1 MKKFFPPKLWGGEN
15 CERMSVNG
23 LFRAART
30 LALALSL
37 TLAFAAF
44 PAQAQ
49 TPAQEKTI
57 TLQVTDTPVS
67 TVMKQIE
74 SQSGY
79 TFFYN
84 TKDIPLSRNVTLSV
98 SNENIRTTLDKLFQG
113 TNVTYS
119 IDDKSIILSTRQKAQ
134 TPKSHE
140 LVGRILDKKGQP
152 VIGATVMISGSMQ
165 GTTSGIDGTFS
176 FPYTDALAQSTLD
189 ISFIGYRSLSIPV
202 NNRTMLDITLEEDD
216 QQIEAVVVTALGIK
230 RSERAV
236 SYNVQNLTDDVFKT
250 RDANMVN
257 SLSGRIAGVTVN
269 ASAAG
274 VGGETKVVMRGSKSI
289 SGNNNALY
297 VLDGIPL
304 PSLSLTNPGD
314 SFTIMREDNLTG
326 DGISNFNADDIASM
340 SALTGPSAAAL
351 YGSQAANGVL
361 MLTTRTG
368 EKGLSVNYS
377 NNTTFMS
384 PFVTPAFQNTYGAKD
399 GYYASWGSKLSKP
412 SSWNPVDFFQTG
424 YNTSNSLSVSFG
436 GERSQTYI
444 SAGVVTAEGIIPNNE
459 YNRYNFTA
467 NHSSSFLKD
476 RMHLSVL
483 GMYMNVNEQNML
495 SSGQYYNPMIP
506 VYLMSPSDDINKYAV
521 YERYD
526 ASRNFPVQYWPW
538 GSQSLQMQNPYWI
551 TNRNMFN
558 TGKDRFLFGA
568 SLKYDITDWLDVT
581 GRARIDYTNMLSEQR
596 NYAST
601 LGLFAGDKGR
611 YYNNH
616 YTTMQRY
623 ADVLA
628 NIHKTFAD
636 DKISLNVTLGASI
649 EDYKHRATLLGGDLT
664 GVPNLFTLA
673 NMTTNKSLAKET
685 INDQTQSI
693 FATAQIGY
701 KNMLFLDVT
710 AREDWTTALA
720 NTANMSMFY
729 PSVGVS
735 AVLTDLFGI
744 KSKVLSY
751 AKIRASYAEVGNAPM
766 RWITIPTYPVSDG
779 VPQTSTYLTS
789 DDFQPERTKSWEI
802 GADVRLWGNKLI
814 LGATYYNS
822 RTYNQVFNPDISSTS
837 TYSSLYVNAGRVDN
851 KGIELSAEL
860 NQNLGPVEW
869 TSNVVYSRNRN
880 KVVKM
885 LDSYRLSNGTVISQD
900 SMVMGGTS
908 GVKMVLREGGQIGDI
923 YVNTLKTDEHGMIW
937 VSPTGS
943 TVAPDKDNWIY
954 AGNSNPSY
962 TLSWRNEFRWKGLS
976 LAFMFNAR
984 VGGVG
989 VSLTQAT
996 MDYFGVSERT
1006 AIDRDNGGALVN
1018 GQRIPAESFYQTI
1031 GGNGADAIGSMYV
1044 YSMTNVR
1051 LGELTLGYDIPVQKW
1066 CKWIKKLNVSFVG
1079 RNLWMLYC
1087 KAPFDPESVAGTG
1100 TYSSGI
1106 DYFMQPSTRNLGFSV
1121 KVTF

>member
-1 MKKFFPPKLWGGEN
+1 
-15 CERMSVNG
+15 MSVNG
-23 LFRAART
+23 LFRAVRT
-30 LALALSL
+30 LALALTL
-37 TLAFAAF
+37 TLAFAAN

-57 TLQVTDTPVS
+57 TLQVTNAPVS
-67 TVMKQIE
+67 TVMKRIE
-74 SQSGY
+74 NQSGY

-84 TKDIPLSRNVTLSV
+84 TKDIPLSRNVTLSIA
-98 SNENIRTTLDKLFQG
+98 NENIRTTLDKLFQG

-119 IDDKSIILSTRQKAQ
+119 IDDKSIILSTRQQAQ
-134 TPKSHE
+134 TPKTHE

-152 VIGATVMISGSMQ
+152 VIGATIMISGTMQ
-165 GTTSGIDGTFS
+165 GTTSGIDGAFS
-176 FPYTDALAQSTLD
+176 FPYTDALAKSTLD

-202 NNRTMLDITLEEDD
+202 NNRTTLDITLEEDD

-257 SLSGRIAGVTVN
+257 SLTGKIAGVTVN
-269 ASAAG
+269 ASSAG

-289 SGNNNALY
+289 SGSNNALY

-314 SFTIMREDNLTG
+314 EFTIMHESGLTG
-326 DGISNFNADDIASM
+326 DGISNFNPDDIASM

-368 EKGLSVNYS
+368 EEGLSVNYS
-377 NNTTFMS
+377 NNTTFMT

-412 SSWNPVDFFQTG
+412 QSWSPVDFFQTG

-467 NHSSSFLKD
+467 NHTSSFLKD

-495 SSGQYYNPMIP
+495 SSGQYYNPMVPI
-506 VYLMSPSDDINKYAV
+506 YLMSPGDDINKYAV

-616 YTTMQRY
+616 YTTM
-623 ADVLA
+623 
-628 NIHKTFAD
+628 
-636 DKISLNVTLGASI
+636 
-649 EDYKHRATLLGGDLT
+649 
-664 GVPNLFTLA
+664 
-673 NMTTNKSLAKET
+673 
-685 INDQTQSI
+685 
-693 FATAQIGY
+693 
-701 KNMLFLDVT
+701 
-710 AREDWTTALA
+710 
-720 NTANMSMFY
+720 
-729 PSVGVS
+729 
-735 AVLTDLFGI
+735 
-744 KSKVLSY
+744 
-751 AKIRASYAEVGNAPM
+751 
-766 RWITIPTYPVSDG
+766 
-779 VPQTSTYLTS
+779 
-789 DDFQPERTKSWEI
+789 
-802 GADVRLWGNKLI
+802 
-814 LGATYYNS
+814 
-822 RTYNQVFNPDISSTS
+822 
-837 TYSSLYVNAGRVDN
+837 
-851 KGIELSAEL
+851 
-860 NQNLGPVEW
+860 
-869 TSNVVYSRNRN
+869 
-880 KVVKM
+880 
-885 LDSYRLSNGTVISQD
+885 
-900 SMVMGGTS
+900 
-908 GVKMVLREGGQIGDI
+908 
-923 YVNTLKTDEHGMIW
+923 
-937 VSPTGS
+937 
-943 TVAPDKDNWIY
+943 
-954 AGNSNPSY
+954 
-962 TLSWRNEFRWKGLS
+962 
-976 LAFMFNAR
+976 
-984 VGGVG
+984 
-989 VSLTQAT
+989 
-996 MDYFGVSERT
+996 
-1006 AIDRDNGGALVN
+1006 
-1018 GQRIPAESFYQTI
+1018 
-1031 GGNGADAIGSMYV
+1031 
-1044 YSMTNVR
+1044 
-1051 LGELTLGYDIPVQKW
+1051 
-1066 CKWIKKLNVSFVG
+1066 
-1079 RNLWMLYC
+1079 
-1087 KAPFDPESVAGTG
+1087 
-1100 TYSSGI
+1100 
-1106 DYFMQPSTRNLGFSV
+1106 
-1121 KVTF
+1121 

>member
-1 MKKFFPPKLWGGEN
+1 
-15 CERMSVNG
+15 MSVNG
-23 LFRAART
+23 LFRAVRT
-30 LALALSL
+30 LALALTL
-37 TLAFAAF
+37 TLAFAAN

-57 TLQVTDTPVS
+57 TLQVTNAPVS

-74 SQSGY
+74 NQSGY

-84 TKDIPLSRNVTLSV
+84 TKDIPLSRNVTLSIA
-98 SNENIRTTLDKLFQG
+98 NENIRTTLDKLFQG

-119 IDDKSIILSTRQKAQ
+119 IDDKSIILSTRQQAQ
-134 TPKSHE
+134 APKTHE

-152 VIGATVMISGSMQ
+152 VIGATIMISGTMQ
-165 GTTSGIDGTFS
+165 GTTSGIDGAFS
-176 FPYTDALAQSTLD
+176 FPYTDALAKSTLD

-202 NNRTMLDITLEEDD
+202 NNRTTLDITLEEDD

-250 RDANMVN
+250 HDANMVN
-257 SLSGRIAGVTVN
+257 SLTGKIAGVTVN
-269 ASAAG
+269 ASSAG

-289 SGNNNALY
+289 SGSNNALY

-314 SFTIMREDNLTG
+314 EFTIMRESGLTG
-326 DGISNFNADDIASM
+326 DGISNFNPDDIASM

-368 EKGLSVNYS
+368 EEGLSVNYS
-377 NNTTFMS
+377 NNTTFMT
-384 PFVTPAFQNTYGAKD
+384 PFVTSAFQNTYGAKD

-412 SSWNPVDFFQTG
+412 QSWSPVDFFQTG

-467 NHSSSFLKD
+467 NHTSSFLKD

-495 SSGQYYNPMIP
+495 SSGQYYNPMVPI
-506 VYLMSPSDDINKYAV
+506 YLMSPGDDINKYAV

-601 LGLFAGDKGR
+601 LGLFAGDKGH

-616 YTTMQRY
+616 YSTMQRY

-636 DKISLNVTLGASI
+636 DKVSLNITVGASI

-693 FATAQIGY
+693 FATAQVGY

-779 VPQTSTYLTS
+779 VPLTSTYLTS
-789 DDFQPERTKSWEI
+789 DDFQPERTKSWEV
-802 GADVRLWGNKLI
+802 GADIRLWGNKLI

-860 NQNLGPVEW
+860 NQNLGPVQW
-869 TSNVVYSRNRN
+869 TSNIVYSRNRN

-885 LDSYRLSNGTVISQD
+885 LDGYQLSNGTVISQD

-943 TVAPDKDNWIY
+943 TVATAKDTWIY

-962 TLSWRNEFRWKGLS
+962 TLSWRNEFNWKGLS

-1018 GQRIPAESFYQTI
+1018 GQRIPAESYYQTI

-1100 TYSSGI
+1100 TYASGI

>member
-1 MKKFFPPKLWGGEN
+1 
-15 CERMSVNG
+15 MSVNG

-84 TKDIPLSRNVTLSV
+84 TKDIPLSLNVTLSV

-314 SFTIMREDNLTG
+314 SFTIMRESNLTG
-326 DGISNFNADDIASM
+326 DGISNFNPDDIASM

-551 TNRNMFN
+551 T
-558 TGKDRFLFGA
+558 
-568 SLKYDITDWLDVT
+568 
-581 GRARIDYTNMLSEQR
+581 
-596 NYAST
+596 
-601 LGLFAGDKGR
+601 
-611 YYNNH
+611 
-616 YTTMQRY
+616 
-623 ADVLA
+623 
-628 NIHKTFAD
+628 
-636 DKISLNVTLGASI
+636 
-649 EDYKHRATLLGGDLT
+649 
-664 GVPNLFTLA
+664 
-673 NMTTNKSLAKET
+673 
-685 INDQTQSI
+685 
-693 FATAQIGY
+693 
-701 KNMLFLDVT
+701 
-710 AREDWTTALA
+710 
-720 NTANMSMFY
+720 
-729 PSVGVS
+729 
-735 AVLTDLFGI
+735 
-744 KSKVLSY
+744 
-751 AKIRASYAEVGNAPM
+751 
-766 RWITIPTYPVSDG
+766 
-779 VPQTSTYLTS
+779 
-789 DDFQPERTKSWEI
+789 
-802 GADVRLWGNKLI
+802 
-814 LGATYYNS
+814 
-822 RTYNQVFNPDISSTS
+822 
-837 TYSSLYVNAGRVDN
+837 
-851 KGIELSAEL
+851 
-860 NQNLGPVEW
+860 
-869 TSNVVYSRNRN
+869 NRN

>member
-1 MKKFFPPKLWGGEN
+1 
-15 CERMSVNG
+15 MSVNG
-23 LFRAART
+23 LFRAVRT
-30 LALALSL
+30 LALALTL
-37 TLAFAAF
+37 TLAFAAN

-57 TLQVTDTPVS
+57 TLQVTNAPVS
-67 TVMKQIE
+67 SVMKQIE
-74 SQSGY
+74 NQSGY

-98 SNENIRTTLDKLFQG
+98 ANENIRTTLDKLFQG

-119 IDDKSIILSTRQKAQ
+119 IDDKSIILSTRQQAQ
-134 TPKSHE
+134 TPKTHE

-152 VIGATVMISGSMQ
+152 VIGATIMISGTMQ
-165 GTTSGIDGTFS
+165 GTTSGIDGAFS
-176 FPYTDALAQSTLD
+176 FPYTDALAKSTLD

-202 NNRTMLDITLEEDD
+202 NNRTTLDITLEEDD

-257 SLSGRIAGVTVN
+257 SLTGKIAGVTVN
-269 ASAAG
+269 ASSAG

-289 SGNNNALY
+289 SGSNNALY

-314 SFTIMREDNLTG
+314 EFTIMRESGLTG
-326 DGISNFNADDIASM
+326 DGISNFNPDDIASM

-368 EKGLSVNYS
+368 EEGLSVNYS
-377 NNTTFMS
+377 NNTTFMT

-399 GYYASWGSKLSKP
+399 GYYSSWGSKLSKP
-412 SSWNPVDFFQTG
+412 QSWSPVDFFQTG

-495 SSGQYYNPMIP
+495 SSGQYYNPMVP
-506 VYLMSPSDDINKYAV
+506 VYLMSPGDDINKYAV

-551 TNRNMFN
+551 VNRNMFN

-636 DKISLNVTLGASI
+636 DKVSLNITVGASI

-693 FATAQIGY
+693 FATAQVGY
-701 KNMLFLDVT
+701 KNMIFLDVT

-789 DDFQPERTKSWEI
+789 DDFQPERTKSWEV
-802 GADVRLWGNKLI
+802 GADIRLWGNKLI

-860 NQNLGPVEW
+860 NQNLGPVQW
-869 TSNVVYSRNRN
+869 TSNIVYSRNRN

-943 TVAPDKDNWIY
+943 TVATAKDTWMY

-962 TLSWRNEFRWKGLS
+962 TLSWRNEFNWKGLS

-1018 GQRIPAESFYQTI
+1018 GQRIPAESYYQTI

-1100 TYSSGI
+1100 TYASGI

>member
-1 MKKFFPPKLWGGEN
+1 
-15 CERMSVNG
+15 MSVNG

-134 TPKSHE
+134 TPKTHE

-176 FPYTDALAQSTLD
+176 FPYSDALAQSTLD

-326 DGISNFNADDIASM
+326 DGISNFNPDDIASM

-962 TLSWRNEFRWKGLS
+962 SLSWRNEFRWKGLS

>member
-1 MKKFFPPKLWGGEN
+1 MGGGN

-176 FPYTDALAQSTLD
+176 FPYSDALAQSTLD

-326 DGISNFNADDIASM
+326 DGISNFNPDDIASM

-444 SAGVVTAEGIIPNNE
+444 SAGIVTAEGIIPNNE

-495 SSGQYYNPMIP
+495 SSGLYYNPMIP

-623 ADVLA
+623 ADVLV

-1018 GQRIPAESFYQTI
+1018 GQRIPAESYYQTI

>member
-1 MKKFFPPKLWGGEN
+1 MKKMYSDQVKGWGN
-15 CERMSVNG
+15 CGRMSVNG

-37 TLAFAAF
+37 TLAFAAC

-134 TPKSHE
+134 TPKTHE

-326 DGISNFNADDIASM
+326 DGISNFNPDDIASM

-384 PFVTPAFQNTYGAKD
+384 PFVTPAFQNTYGTKD

-444 SAGVVTAEGIIPNNE
+444 SAGIVTAEGIIPNNE

-483 GMYMNVNEQNML
+483 GMYMNINEQNML

-558 TGKDRFLFGA
+558 TGKNRFLFGA

>member
-1 MKKFFPPKLWGGEN
+1 MGGGN

-23 LFRAART
+23 LFRAVRT
-30 LALALSL
+30 LALALTL
-37 TLAFAAF
+37 TLAFAAN

-57 TLQVTDTPVS
+57 TLQVTNAPVS

-74 SQSGY
+74 NQSGY

-84 TKDIPLSRNVTLSV
+84 TKDIPLSRNVTLSIA
-98 SNENIRTTLDKLFQG
+98 NENIRTTLDKLFQG

-119 IDDKSIILSTRQKAQ
+119 IDDKSIILSTRQQAQ
-134 TPKSHE
+134 TPKTHE

-152 VIGATVMISGSMQ
+152 VIGATIMISGTMQ
-165 GTTSGIDGTFS
+165 GTTSGIDGAFS
-176 FPYTDALAQSTLD
+176 FPYTDALAKSTLD

-202 NNRTMLDITLEEDD
+202 NNRTTLDITLEEDD

-257 SLSGRIAGVTVN
+257 SLTGKIAGVTVN
-269 ASAAG
+269 ASSAG

-289 SGNNNALY
+289 SGSNNALY

-304 PSLSLTNPGD
+304 PSFSLTNPGD
-314 SFTIMREDNLTG
+314 EFTIMRESGLTG
-326 DGISNFNADDIASM
+326 DGISNFNPDDIASM

-368 EKGLSVNYS
+368 EEGLSVNYS
-377 NNTTFMS
+377 NNTTFMT

-412 SSWNPVDFFQTG
+412 QSWSPVDFFQTG

-467 NHSSSFLKD
+467 NHTSSFLKD

-495 SSGQYYNPMIP
+495 SSGQYYNPMVPI
-506 VYLMSPSDDINKYAV
+506 YLMSPGDDINKYAV

-636 DKISLNVTLGASI
+636 DKVSLNITVGASI

-693 FATAQIGY
+693 FATAQVGY

-789 DDFQPERTKSWEI
+789 DDFQPERTKSWEV
-802 GADVRLWGNKLI
+802 GADIRLWGNKLI

-860 NQNLGPVEW
+860 NQNLGPVQW
-869 TSNVVYSRNRN
+869 TSNIVYSRNRN

-885 LDSYRLSNGTVISQD
+885 LDGYQLSNGTVISQD

-943 TVAPDKDNWIY
+943 TVATAKNTWIY

-962 TLSWRNEFRWKGLS
+962 TLSWRNEFNWKGLS

-1018 GQRIPAESFYQTI
+1018 GQRIPAESYYQTI

-1100 TYSSGI
+1100 SYASGI

>member
-1 MKKFFPPKLWGGEN
+1 
-15 CERMSVNG
+15 MSVNG

-314 SFTIMREDNLTG
+314 SFTIMRESNLTG
-326 DGISNFNADDIASM
+326 DGISNFNPDDIASM

-558 TGKDRFLFGA
+558 TGKNRFLFGA

>member
-1 MKKFFPPKLWGGEN
+1 
-15 CERMSVNG
+15 MSVNG

-444 SAGVVTAEGIIPNNE
+444 SAGIVTAEGIIPNNE

-558 TGKDRFLFGA
+558 TGKNRFLFGA

-789 DDFQPERTKSWEI
+789 DNFQPERTKSWEI

>member
-1 MKKFFPPKLWGGEN
+1 MGGGN

-134 TPKSHE
+134 TPKTHE

-176 FPYTDALAQSTLD
+176 FPYSDALAQSTLD

-314 SFTIMREDNLTG
+314 SFTIMRESNLTG
-326 DGISNFNADDIASM
+326 DGISNFNPDDIASM

-377 NNTTFMS
+377 NTTTFMS

-1106 DYFMQPSTRNLGFSV
+1106 DCFMQPSTRNLGFSV

>member
-1 MKKFFPPKLWGGEN
+1 
-15 CERMSVNG
+15 MSVNG
-23 LFRAART
+23 LFRAVRT
-30 LALALSL
+30 LALALTL
-37 TLAFAAF
+37 TLAFAAN

-57 TLQVTDTPVS
+57 TLQVTNAPVS

-74 SQSGY
+74 NQSGY

-84 TKDIPLSRNVTLSV
+84 TKDIPLSRNVTLSIA
-98 SNENIRTTLDKLFQG
+98 NENIRTTLDKLFQG

-119 IDDKSIILSTRQKAQ
+119 IDDESIILSTRQQAQ
-134 TPKSHE
+134 TPKTHE

-152 VIGATVMISGSMQ
+152 VIGATIMISGTMQ
-165 GTTSGIDGTFS
+165 GTTSGIDGAFS
-176 FPYTDALAQSTLD
+176 FPYTDALAKSTLD

-202 NNRTMLDITLEEDD
+202 NNRTTLDITLEEDD

-257 SLSGRIAGVTVN
+257 SLTGKIAGVTVN
-269 ASAAG
+269 ASSAG

-289 SGNNNALY
+289 SGSNNALY

-314 SFTIMREDNLTG
+314 EFTIMRESGLTG
-326 DGISNFNADDIASM
+326 DGISNFNPDDIASM

-368 EKGLSVNYS
+368 EEGLSVNYS
-377 NNTTFMS
+377 NNTTFMT

-412 SSWNPVDFFQTG
+412 QSWSPVDFFQTG

-467 NHSSSFLKD
+467 NHTSSFLKD

-495 SSGQYYNPMIP
+495 SSGQYYNPMVPI
-506 VYLMSPSDDINKYAV
+506 YLMSPGDDINKYAV

-636 DKISLNVTLGASI
+636 DKVSLNITVGASI

-693 FATAQIGY
+693 FATAQVGY

-789 DDFQPERTKSWEI
+789 DDFQPERTKSWEV
-802 GADVRLWGNKLI
+802 GADIRLWGNKLI

-860 NQNLGPVEW
+860 NQNLGPVQW
-869 TSNVVYSRNRN
+869 TSNIVYSRNRN

-885 LDSYRLSNGTVISQD
+885 LDGYQLSNGTVISQD

-943 TVAPDKDNWIY
+943 TVATAKDTWMY

-962 TLSWRNEFRWKGLS
+962 TLSWRNEFNWKGLS

-1018 GQRIPAESFYQTI
+1018 GQRIPAESYYQTI

-1100 TYSSGI
+1100 TYASGI

>member
-1 MKKFFPPKLWGGEN
+1 MGGGN
-15 CERMSVNG
+15 RERMSVNG

-49 TPAQEKTI
+49 TPAQKKTI

-84 TKDIPLSRNVTLSV
+84 TKDIPLSLNVTLSV

-176 FPYTDALAQSTLD
+176 FPYSDALAQSTLD

-326 DGISNFNADDIASM
+326 DGISNFNPDDIASM

-558 TGKDRFLFGA
+558 TGKNRFLFGA

-729 PSVGVS
+729 PLVGVS

>member
-1 MKKFFPPKLWGGEN
+1 MGGGN

-176 FPYTDALAQSTLD
+176 FPYSDALAQSTLD

-326 DGISNFNADDIASM
+326 DGISNFNPDDIASM

-368 EKGLSVNYS
+368 EKVLSVNYS

-444 SAGVVTAEGIIPNNE
+444 SAGIVTAEGIIPNNE

-495 SSGQYYNPMIP
+495 SSGLYYNPMIP

-623 ADVLA
+623 ADVLV

-1018 GQRIPAESFYQTI
+1018 GQRIPAESYYQTI

>member
-1 MKKFFPPKLWGGEN
+1 
-15 CERMSVNG
+15 MSVNG
-23 LFRAART
+23 LFRAVRT
-30 LALALSL
+30 LALALTL
-37 TLAFAAF
+37 TLAFAAN

-57 TLQVTDTPVS
+57 TLQVTNAPVS

-74 SQSGY
+74 NQSGY

-84 TKDIPLSRNVTLSV
+84 TKDIPLSRNVTLSIA
-98 SNENIRTTLDKLFQG
+98 NENIRTTLDKLFQG

-119 IDDKSIILSTRQKAQ
+119 IDDKSIILSTRQQAQ
-134 TPKSHE
+134 PPKTHE

-152 VIGATVMISGSMQ
+152 VIGATIMISGTMQ
-165 GTTSGIDGTFS
+165 GTTSGIDGAFS
-176 FPYTDALAQSTLD
+176 VPYTDALAKSTLD

-202 NNRTMLDITLEEDD
+202 NNRTTLDITLEEDD

-257 SLSGRIAGVTVN
+257 SLTGKIAGVTVN
-269 ASAAG
+269 ASSTG

-289 SGNNNALY
+289 SGSNNALY

-314 SFTIMREDNLTG
+314 EFTIMRESGLTG
-326 DGISNFNADDIASM
+326 DGISNFNPDDIASM

-368 EKGLSVNYS
+368 EEGLSVNYS
-377 NNTTFMS
+377 NNTTFMT

-412 SSWNPVDFFQTG
+412 QSWSPVDFFQTG

-467 NHSSSFLKD
+467 NHTSSFLKD

-495 SSGQYYNPMIP
+495 SSGQYYNPMVPI
-506 VYLMSPSDDINKYAV
+506 YLMSPGDDINKYAV

-636 DKISLNVTLGASI
+636 DKVSLNITVGASI

-693 FATAQIGY
+693 FATAQVGY

-789 DDFQPERTKSWEI
+789 DDFQPERTKSWEV
-802 GADVRLWGNKLI
+802 GADIRLWGNKLI

-860 NQNLGPVEW
+860 NQNLGPVQW
-869 TSNVVYSRNRN
+869 TSNIVYSRNRN

-885 LDSYRLSNGTVISQD
+885 LDGYQLSNGTVISQD

-943 TVAPDKDNWIY
+943 TVATAKDTWIY

-962 TLSWRNEFRWKGLS
+962 TLSWRNEFNWKGLS

-1018 GQRIPAESFYQTI
+1018 GQRIPAESYYQTI

-1100 TYSSGI
+1100 TYASGI

>member
-1 MKKFFPPKLWGGEN
+1 MGGGN

-134 TPKSHE
+134 TPKTHE

-326 DGISNFNADDIASM
+326 DGISNFNPDDIASM

-384 PFVTPAFQNTYGAKD
+384 PFVTPAFQNTYGTKD

-444 SAGVVTAEGIIPNNE
+444 SAGIVTAEGIIPNNE

-483 GMYMNVNEQNML
+483 GMYMNINEQNML

-558 TGKDRFLFGA
+558 TGKNRFLFGA

>member
-1 MKKFFPPKLWGGEN
+1 
-15 CERMSVNG
+15 MSVNG
-23 LFRAART
+23 LFRAVRT
-30 LALALSL
+30 LALALTL
-37 TLAFAAF
+37 TLAFAAN

-57 TLQVTDTPVS
+57 TLQVTNAPVS

-74 SQSGY
+74 NQSGY

-84 TKDIPLSRNVTLSV
+84 TKDIPLSRNVTLSIA
-98 SNENIRTTLDKLFQG
+98 NENIRTTLDKLFQG

-119 IDDKSIILSTRQKAQ
+119 IDDKSIILSTRQQAQ
-134 TPKSHE
+134 TPKTHE

-152 VIGATVMISGSMQ
+152 VIGATIMISGTMQ
-165 GTTSGIDGTFS
+165 GTTSGIDGAFS
-176 FPYTDALAQSTLD
+176 FPYTDALAKSTLD

-202 NNRTMLDITLEEDD
+202 NNRTTLDITLEEDD

-257 SLSGRIAGVTVN
+257 SLTGKIAGVTVN
-269 ASAAG
+269 ASSAG

-289 SGNNNALY
+289 SGSNNALY

-304 PSLSLTNPGD
+304 PSFSLTNPGD
-314 SFTIMREDNLTG
+314 EFTIMRESGLTG
-326 DGISNFNADDIASM
+326 DGISNFNPDDIASM

-368 EKGLSVNYS
+368 EEGLSVNYS
-377 NNTTFMS
+377 NNTTFMT
-384 PFVTPAFQNTYGAKD
+384 PFLTPAFQNTYGAKD

-412 SSWNPVDFFQTG
+412 QSWSPVDFFQTG

-467 NHSSSFLKD
+467 NHTSSFLKD

-495 SSGQYYNPMIP
+495 SSGQYYNPMVPI
-506 VYLMSPSDDINKYAV
+506 YLMSPGDDINKYAV

-636 DKISLNVTLGASI
+636 GK
-649 EDYKHRATLLGGDLT
+649 
-664 GVPNLFTLA
+664 
-673 NMTTNKSLAKET
+673 
-685 INDQTQSI
+685 
-693 FATAQIGY
+693 
-701 KNMLFLDVT
+701 
-710 AREDWTTALA
+710 
-720 NTANMSMFY
+720 
-729 PSVGVS
+729 
-735 AVLTDLFGI
+735 
-744 KSKVLSY
+744 
-751 AKIRASYAEVGNAPM
+751 
-766 RWITIPTYPVSDG
+766 
-779 VPQTSTYLTS
+779 
-789 DDFQPERTKSWEI
+789 
-802 GADVRLWGNKLI
+802 
-814 LGATYYNS
+814 
-822 RTYNQVFNPDISSTS
+822 
-837 TYSSLYVNAGRVDN
+837 
-851 KGIELSAEL
+851 
-860 NQNLGPVEW
+860 
-869 TSNVVYSRNRN
+869 
-880 KVVKM
+880 
-885 LDSYRLSNGTVISQD
+885 
-900 SMVMGGTS
+900 
-908 GVKMVLREGGQIGDI
+908 
-923 YVNTLKTDEHGMIW
+923 
-937 VSPTGS
+937 
-943 TVAPDKDNWIY
+943 
-954 AGNSNPSY
+954 
-962 TLSWRNEFRWKGLS
+962 
-976 LAFMFNAR
+976 
-984 VGGVG
+984 
-989 VSLTQAT
+989 
-996 MDYFGVSERT
+996 
-1006 AIDRDNGGALVN
+1006 
-1018 GQRIPAESFYQTI
+1018 
-1031 GGNGADAIGSMYV
+1031 
-1044 YSMTNVR
+1044 
-1051 LGELTLGYDIPVQKW
+1051 
-1066 CKWIKKLNVSFVG
+1066 
-1079 RNLWMLYC
+1079 
-1087 KAPFDPESVAGTG
+1087 
-1100 TYSSGI
+1100 
-1106 DYFMQPSTRNLGFSV
+1106 
-1121 KVTF
+1121 

>member
-1 MKKFFPPKLWGGEN
+1 MGGGN

-134 TPKSHE
+134 TPKTHE

-176 FPYTDALAQSTLD
+176 FPYSDALAQSTLD

-314 SFTIMREDNLTG
+314 SFTIMRESNLTG
-326 DGISNFNADDIASM
+326 DGISNFNPDDIASM

-377 NNTTFMS
+377 NTTTFMS

-962 TLSWRNEFRWKGLS
+962 SLSWRNEFRWKGLS

>member
-1 MKKFFPPKLWGGEN
+1 MGGGN

-314 SFTIMREDNLTG
+314 SFTIMRESNLTG
-326 DGISNFNADDIASM
+326 DGISNFNPDDIASM

-467 NHSSSFLKD
+467 NHSLSFLKD

-601 LGLFAGDKGR
+601 LGLFAGEKGR

-860 NQNLGPVEW
+860 NQNLGPVGW

-962 TLSWRNEFRWKGLS
+962 SLSWRNEFRWKGLS

>member
-1 MKKFFPPKLWGGEN
+1 MGGGN

-176 FPYTDALAQSTLD
+176 FPYSDALAQSTLD

-326 DGISNFNADDIASM
+326 DGISNFNPDDIASM

-880 KVVKM
+880 KVVNM

-962 TLSWRNEFRWKGLS
+962 SLSWRNEFRWKGLS

>member
-1 MKKFFPPKLWGGEN
+1 MGGGN
-15 CERMSVNG
+15 CERISVNG

-326 DGISNFNADDIASM
+326 DGISNFNPDDIASM

-444 SAGVVTAEGIIPNNE
+444 SAGIVTAEGIIPNNE

-483 GMYMNVNEQNML
+483 GMYMNINEQNML

-636 DKISLNVTLGASI
+636 DKISLNVMLGASI

-789 DDFQPERTKSWEI
+789 DDFKPERTKSWEI

>member
-1 MKKFFPPKLWGGEN
+1 MGGGKN

-23 LFRAART
+23 LFRAVRT
-30 LALALSL
+30 LALALTL
-37 TLAFAAF
+37 TLAFAAN

-57 TLQVTDTPVS
+57 TLQVTNAPVS

-74 SQSGY
+74 NQSGY

-84 TKDIPLSRNVTLSV
+84 TKDIPLSRNVTLSIA
-98 SNENIRTTLDKLFQG
+98 NENIRTTLDKLFQG

-119 IDDKSIILSTRQKAQ
+119 IDDKSIILSTRQQAQ
-134 TPKSHE
+134 TPKTHE

-152 VIGATVMISGSMQ
+152 VIGATIMISGTMQ
-165 GTTSGIDGTFS
+165 GTTSGIDGAFS
-176 FPYTDALAQSTLD
+176 FPYTDALAKSTLD

-202 NNRTMLDITLEEDD
+202 NNRTTLDITLEEDD

-257 SLSGRIAGVTVN
+257 SLTGKIAGVTVN
-269 ASAAG
+269 ASSAG

-289 SGNNNALY
+289 SGSNNALY

-304 PSLSLTNPGD
+304 PSFSLTNPGD
-314 SFTIMREDNLTG
+314 EFTIMRESGLTG
-326 DGISNFNADDIASM
+326 DGISNFNPDDIASM

-368 EKGLSVNYS
+368 EEGLSVNYS
-377 NNTTFMS
+377 NNTTFMT

-412 SSWNPVDFFQTG
+412 QSWSPVDFFQTG

-467 NHSSSFLKD
+467 NHTSSFLKD

-495 SSGQYYNPMIP
+495 SSGQYYNPMVPI
-506 VYLMSPSDDINKYAV
+506 YLMSPGDDINKYAV

-636 DKISLNVTLGASI
+636 DKVSLNITVGASI

-693 FATAQIGY
+693 FATAQVGY

-789 DDFQPERTKSWEI
+789 DDFQPERTKSWEV
-802 GADVRLWGNKLI
+802 GADIRLWGNKLI

-860 NQNLGPVEW
+860 NQNLGPVQW
-869 TSNVVYSRNRN
+869 TSNIVYSRNRN

-885 LDSYRLSNGTVISQD
+885 LDGYQLSNGTVISQD

-943 TVAPDKDNWIY
+943 TVATAKNTWIY

-962 TLSWRNEFRWKGLS
+962 TLSWRNEFNWKGLS

-1018 GQRIPAESFYQTI
+1018 GQRIPAESYYQTI

-1051 LGELTLGYDIPVQKW
+1051 LGELTLGYDIPIQKW
-1066 CKWIKKLNVSFVG
+1066 CKWIKGLNVSFVG

-1100 TYSSGI
+1100 SYASGI

>member
-1 MKKFFPPKLWGGEN
+1 
-15 CERMSVNG
+15 MSVNG

-84 TKDIPLSRNVTLSV
+84 TKDIPLSLNVTLSV

-134 TPKSHE
+134 TPKTHE

-216 QQIEAVVVTALGIK
+216 QLIEAVVVTALGIK

-269 ASAAG
+269 VSAAG

-326 DGISNFNADDIASM
+326 DGISNFNPDDIASM

-412 SSWNPVDFFQTG
+412 SLWNPVDFFQTG

-444 SAGVVTAEGIIPNNE
+444 SAGIVTAEGIIPNNE

-483 GMYMNVNEQNML
+483 GMYMNINEQNML

-551 TNRNMFN
+551 T
-558 TGKDRFLFGA
+558 
-568 SLKYDITDWLDVT
+568 
-581 GRARIDYTNMLSEQR
+581 
-596 NYAST
+596 
-601 LGLFAGDKGR
+601 
-611 YYNNH
+611 
-616 YTTMQRY
+616 
-623 ADVLA
+623 
-628 NIHKTFAD
+628 
-636 DKISLNVTLGASI
+636 
-649 EDYKHRATLLGGDLT
+649 
-664 GVPNLFTLA
+664 
-673 NMTTNKSLAKET
+673 
-685 INDQTQSI
+685 
-693 FATAQIGY
+693 
-701 KNMLFLDVT
+701 
-710 AREDWTTALA
+710 
-720 NTANMSMFY
+720 
-729 PSVGVS
+729 
-735 AVLTDLFGI
+735 
-744 KSKVLSY
+744 
-751 AKIRASYAEVGNAPM
+751 
-766 RWITIPTYPVSDG
+766 
-779 VPQTSTYLTS
+779 
-789 DDFQPERTKSWEI
+789 
-802 GADVRLWGNKLI
+802 
-814 LGATYYNS
+814 
-822 RTYNQVFNPDISSTS
+822 
-837 TYSSLYVNAGRVDN
+837 
-851 KGIELSAEL
+851 
-860 NQNLGPVEW
+860 
-869 TSNVVYSRNRN
+869 NRN

>member
-1 MKKFFPPKLWGGEN
+1 
-15 CERMSVNG
+15 MSVNG

-134 TPKSHE
+134 PPKTHE

-152 VIGATVMISGSMQ
+152 VIGVTVMISGSMQ

-304 PSLSLTNPGD
+304 PSLPLTNPGD
-314 SFTIMREDNLTG
+314 SFTIMRESNLTG
-326 DGISNFNADDIASM
+326 DGISNFNPDDIASM

-412 SSWNPVDFFQTG
+412 R
-424 YNTSNSLSVSFG
+424 SL
-436 GERSQTYI
+436 RR
-444 SAGVVTAEGIIPNNE
+444 GIP
-459 YNRYNFTA
+459 
-467 NHSSSFLKD
+467 
-476 RMHLSVL
+476 
-483 GMYMNVNEQNML
+483 
-495 SSGQYYNPMIP
+495 
-506 VYLMSPSDDINKYAV
+506 
-521 YERYD
+521 
-526 ASRNFPVQYWPW
+526 
-538 GSQSLQMQNPYWI
+538 
-551 TNRNMFN
+551 
-558 TGKDRFLFGA
+558 
-568 SLKYDITDWLDVT
+568 
-581 GRARIDYTNMLSEQR
+581 
-596 NYAST
+596 
-601 LGLFAGDKGR
+601 
-611 YYNNH
+611 
-616 YTTMQRY
+616 
-623 ADVLA
+623 
-628 NIHKTFAD
+628 
-636 DKISLNVTLGASI
+636 
-649 EDYKHRATLLGGDLT
+649 
-664 GVPNLFTLA
+664 
-673 NMTTNKSLAKET
+673 
-685 INDQTQSI
+685 
-693 FATAQIGY
+693 
-701 KNMLFLDVT
+701 
-710 AREDWTTALA
+710 
-720 NTANMSMFY
+720 
-729 PSVGVS
+729 
-735 AVLTDLFGI
+735 
-744 KSKVLSY
+744 
-751 AKIRASYAEVGNAPM
+751 
-766 RWITIPTYPVSDG
+766 
-779 VPQTSTYLTS
+779 LTS
-789 DDFQPERTKSWEI
+789 
-802 GADVRLWGNKLI
+802 
-814 LGATYYNS
+814 S
-822 RTYNQVFNPDISSTS
+822 R
-837 TYSSLYVNAGRVDN
+837 RVTT
-851 KGIELSAEL
+851 
-860 NQNLGPVEW
+860 P
-869 TSNVVYSRNRN
+869 
-880 KVVKM
+880 
-885 LDSYRLSNGTVISQD
+885 
-900 SMVMGGTS
+900 
-908 GVKMVLREGGQIGDI
+908 
-923 YVNTLKTDEHGMIW
+923 
-937 VSPTGS
+937 PT
-943 TVAPDKDNWIY
+943 
-954 AGNSNPSY
+954 
-962 TLSWRNEFRWKGLS
+962 R
-976 LAFMFNAR
+976 
-984 VGGVG
+984 
-989 VSLTQAT
+989 
-996 MDYFGVSERT
+996 
-1006 AIDRDNGGALVN
+1006 
-1018 GQRIPAESFYQTI
+1018 
-1031 GGNGADAIGSMYV
+1031 
-1044 YSMTNVR
+1044 
-1051 LGELTLGYDIPVQKW
+1051 
-1066 CKWIKKLNVSFVG
+1066 
-1079 RNLWMLYC
+1079 
-1087 KAPFDPESVAGTG
+1087 
-1100 TYSSGI
+1100 
-1106 DYFMQPSTRNLGFSV
+1106 
-1121 KVTF
+1121 

>member
-1 MKKFFPPKLWGGEN
+1 
-15 CERMSVNG
+15 MSVNG
-23 LFRAART
+23 LFRAVRT
-30 LALALSL
+30 LALALTL
-37 TLAFAAF
+37 TLAFAAN

-57 TLQVTDTPVS
+57 TLQVTNAPVS

-74 SQSGY
+74 NQSGY

-84 TKDIPLSRNVTLSV
+84 TKDIPLSRNVTLSIA
-98 SNENIRTTLDKLFQG
+98 NENIRTTLDKLFQG

-119 IDDKSIILSTRQKAQ
+119 IDDKSIILSTRQQAQ
-134 TPKSHE
+134 TPKTHE

-152 VIGATVMISGSMQ
+152 VIGATIMISGTMQ
-165 GTTSGIDGTFS
+165 GTTSGIDGAFS
-176 FPYTDALAQSTLD
+176 FPYTDALAKSTLD

-202 NNRTMLDITLEEDD
+202 NNRTTLDITLEEDD
-216 QQIEAVVVTALGIK
+216 QLIEAVVVTALGIK

-257 SLSGRIAGVTVN
+257 SLTGKIAGVTVN
-269 ASAAG
+269 ASSAG

-289 SGNNNALY
+289 SGSNNALY

-314 SFTIMREDNLTG
+314 EFTIMRESGLTG
-326 DGISNFNADDIASM
+326 DGISNFNPDDIASM

-361 MLTTRTG
+361 MLTTHTG
-368 EKGLSVNYS
+368 EEGLSVNYS
-377 NNTTFMS
+377 NNTTFMT

-412 SSWNPVDFFQTG
+412 QSWSPVDFFQTG

-467 NHSSSFLKD
+467 NHTSSFLKD

-495 SSGQYYNPMIP
+495 SSGQYYNPMVPI
-506 VYLMSPSDDINKYAV
+506 YLMSPGDDINKYAV

-636 DKISLNVTLGASI
+636 DKVSLNITVGASI

-693 FATAQIGY
+693 FATAQVGY

-789 DDFQPERTKSWEI
+789 DDFQPERTKSWEV
-802 GADVRLWGNKLI
+802 GADIRLWGNKLI

-860 NQNLGPVEW
+860 NQNLGPVQW
-869 TSNVVYSRNRN
+869 TSNIVYSRNRN

-885 LDSYRLSNGTVISQD
+885 LDGYQLSNGTVISQD

-943 TVAPDKDNWIY
+943 TVATAKDTWIY

-962 TLSWRNEFRWKGLS
+962 TLSWRNEFNWKGLS

-1018 GQRIPAESFYQTI
+1018 GQRIPAESYYQTI

-1100 TYSSGI
+1100 TYASGI